1 MLSAIEVGELDADD
15 VLDNPLDTSATIDTL
30 EIDQLTTFVEKIEAL
45 VQGDPDSPEL
55 LWTLIKSLP
64 RVGTKIGATLTLT
77 RIIKYFISSSEKV
90 NSDIKIPDAL
100 QGRLRFSSFNIYFI
114 IYYYYITKTGKSTST
129 ALKTKAQNAAF
140 YSLFI
145 QSCERHWIALVTII
159 LEPFKSSITE
169 KNTAVSLRNSV
180 INKGFFFY

>member
-1 MLSAIEVGELDADD
+1 MLSATEVGELDADD
-15 VLDNPLDTSATIDTL
+15 VLDNPLENLATIDTL

-45 VQGDPDSPEL
+45 VQGDPDSPEV

-90 NSDIKIPDAL
+90 NSDIKIPDVL

-114 IYYYYITKTGKSTST
+114 II
-129 ALKTKAQNAAF
+129 F

-169 KNTAVSLRNSV
+169 KNTAVSLRNPV
-180 INKGFFFY
+180 INKGFFFYWIITV

>member
-1 MLSAIEVGELDADD
+1 MLSATEVGELDADD
-15 VLDNPLDTSATIDTL
+15 VLDNPLENLATIDTL

-45 VQGDPDSPEL
+45 VQGDPDSPEV

-100 QGRLRFSSFNIYFI
+100 QGNKLRCI
-114 IYYYYITKTGKSTST
+114 IYYYYFSKTGKSTST

-145 QSCERHWIALVTII
+145 KSCERHWIALVTII

-169 KNTAVSLRNSV
+169 KNTAVSLRNPV